1 MFVTVLLLRL
11 CVGVHSIGNP
21 KEVMPCSYQGIFLLP
36 HLTSNC
42 LFPKERIIHELM
54 DLTGPNTGHTSQYCT
69 ASVPPDIGT
78 SLHPDETVSC
88 SRWKFPLVLRLPG
101 LGRVGSQMGILAEV
115 TITLPCS
122 FKFWKHTRLS
132 LQIKFPPLFLLSSSL
147 QIYFE
152 VQVFQGIHPVPF

>member
-88 SRWKFPLVLRLPG
+88 SRWKFPLMLRLPG
-101 LGRVGSQMGILAEV
+101 LAVLVHRWE
-115 TITLPCS
+115 
-122 FKFWKHTRLS
+122 FWLRS
-132 LQIKFPPLFLLSSSL
+132 LLHFPALSS
-147 QIYFE
+147 FE
-152 VQVFQGIHPVPF
+152 STLASHSR

>member
-1 MFVTVLLLRL
+1 MFVTALLLRL
-11 CVGVHSIGNP
+11 CVWIYLIRNP
-21 KEVMPCSYQGIFLLP
+21 KEVMPFSYRVIFLLP

-42 LFPKERIIHELM
+42 LFPKERIIRELM

-122 FKFWKHTRLS
+122 FKF
-132 LQIKFPPLFLLSSSL
+132 
-147 QIYFE
+147 
-152 VQVFQGIHPVPF
+152 